1 MPTTLARS
9 EPFLAGV
16 RVLDITNAL
25 AGPYCTSILSDLG
38 AEVIKLEPTTGD
50 PLRRRLLGDGAR
62 PIPFDLVHRD
72 KGSLAVNLKSADGVR
87 VVRALAETADVLV
100 ENFRAGALPRL
111 GLGYDDLRTAC
122 PKLVYCSISGF
133 GQFGPMRDT
142 KGVDLIAQAYGGL
155 MSVTGSDD
163 GTLAKAGYPMSDLG
177 SGMWGAVGVLAGLLR
192 ARASGVG
199 THLDISLTDTVA
211 AWALWEVADFDS
223 TGEVPGPLGTAHR
236 LAAPYQAFQCAD
248 GQTMVIG
255 AVDRLW
261 PRLCEMLSVDLDDD
275 PRFRDEMTRFKNRR
289 ELASILQVA
298 FLRRDLEDWIVTL
311 QSAGVPVSRV
321 NSIAD
326 IVNDQHFTE
335 RGVFVRDP
343 EQFGDP
349 TIVNVPIVADGAPR
363 ARGRAPELGDATVRL
378 LKEVGYDDAAVDGLI
393 AAGTVAAPAHPA
405 TAPAPS
411 VA

>member
-349 TIVNVPIVADGAPR
+349 TSSTCRSLPTALR
-363 ARGRAPELGDATVRL
+363 ELG
-378 LKEVGYDDAAVDGLI
+378 
-393 AAGTVAAPAHPA
+393 AGHP
-405 TAPAPS
+405 S
-411 VA
+411 